1 MLVDTLITQACVDV
15 GASIADG
22 SEPVTQIGSDWAGQA
37 IGSAWTTRAQLT
49 PAAVALIFDERHW
62 SYQELFIASVRLATT
77 LRERAIGA
85 GERVVLMMDNG
96 PGFVVA
102 FFGCQLAGVL
112 PVPASPKS
120 STERVQYLLS
130 DSAARCILVEPAL
143 SGRTRALH
151 ETQSYREQIVELI
164 LNTTPGP
171 LALEQDEP
179 GPEACAFIQY
189 TSGST
194 GHAKG
199 VMISHRAALENIRA
213 FSADMALT
221 PRDVF
226 SSLLPLFHDMGL
238 MCFGLAPLLLGHKLV
253 LYPQESLSIY
263 RWLAG
268 IADHK
273 VTLTGAPDS
282 LLQIA
287 NRVVEDPALYALQ
300 SLRMLI
306 CGSEPVRRD
315 SVETFGKR
323 FGVMHALKPAYG
335 MAELT
340 LCATLTASHVPFR
353 VDANGKVASGKP
365 INGVKV
371 AIRTETGKRVTD
383 ADVHGEI
390 VVHSPSAMSGYWQ
403 RPDASDQAFDSD
415 GFLSTGDV
423 GYLDPDGFLF
433 VIGRQKNMLVRAGQ
447 KYSPHDLEMAAHAFP
462 ELRRAAVVQLQN
474 AGAAIVSVLE
484 IDRRML
490 VKPAVLSD
498 LARRYRQ
505 SAFAV
510 SGLSPDA
517 CWFVGGGTIPTTE
530 NGKFRHAALG
540 EMIETGALQAG
551 WADVDLELE
560 YA

>member
-1 MLVDTLITQACVDV
+1 MPVNTIVTQTCVDV
-15 GASIADG
+15 GANSADE
-22 SEPVTQIGSDWAGQA
+22 SDPVTQIGADRTSQT
-37 IGSAWTTRAQLT
+37 ICSTWTSRAKMT
-49 PAAVALIFDERHW
+49 PAAIALIFDERHW
-62 SYQELFIASVRLATT
+62 SYQELYTASVRLAVT
-77 LRERAIGA
+77 LRERDICA

-102 FFGCQLAGVL
+102 FFGCQLVGVI
-112 PVPASPKS
+112 PVPVSPKS
-120 STERVQYLLS
+120 SIARVQYLLS
-130 DSAARCILVEPAL
+130 DSVACCILVEPTL
-143 SGRTRALH
+143 SARTRALH
-151 ETQSYREQIVELI
+151 EAQPYCGLIAEVI
-164 LNTTPGP
+164 LNTEADWP
-171 LALEQDEP
+171 ALEQDKPDAED
-179 GPEACAFIQY
+179 CAFIQY

-194 GHAKG
+194 GQAKG

-213 FSADMALT
+213 FSAGMALT
-221 PRDVF
+221 PQDVF

-253 LYPQESLSIY
+253 LYLQESLSIY

-268 IADHK
+268 IAEHK

-287 NRVVEDPALYALQ
+287 NRVVEDPAAYTLQ
-300 SLRMLI
+300 DLRMLI

-315 SVETFGKR
+315 SVETFGQR
-323 FGVMHALKPAYG
+323 FGVLHAMKPAYG

-353 VDANGKVASGKP
+353 IDTNGKVASGKP
-365 INGVKV
+365 VNGVKV
-371 AIRTETGKRVTD
+371 EIRTEAGERVSD

-403 RPDASDQAFDSD
+403 HPHASEQAFDAD
-415 GFLSTGDV
+415 GFLSTGDI

-433 VIGRQKNMLVRAGQ
+433 VIGRKKNMLVRAGQ

-474 AGAAIVSVLE
+474 ASAAIVSVLE

-490 VKPAVLSD
+490 VKPELLLD
-498 LARRYRQ
+498 LAQRYRQ

-530 NGKFRHAALG
+530 NGKFRHAALAK
-540 EMIETGALQAG
+540 MIETGALQAG
-551 WADVDLELE
+551 WADVDLELK